1 MTFDPCHKNGRQ
13 ARHHWYLVIGRFM
26 AGVTKVK
33 KGFILDGWTLRVKW
47 SLSWGKWD
55 RLVLEQGSGDFWPT
69 SNPTEPC
76 SRWKWT
82 FHISDSNVKVDGP
95 FCSTRIKRSFQITGP
110 FRSLPSKWL
119 ITMRHGPWLIYL
131 GIRRWNWKLRGK
143 HFLNPNPELLLLS
156 SYSFWP

>member
-1 MTFDPCHKNGRQ
+1 MVE
-13 ARHHWYLVIGRFM
+13 Y
-26 AGVTKVK
+26 
-33 KGFILDGWTLRVKW
+33 RVKL
-47 SLSWGKWD
+47 SLSRGKWD
-55 RLVLEQGSGDFWPT
+55 RLVLDRGSGDFW
-69 SNPTEPC
+69 PTEPC

-156 SYSFWP
+156 SYSFWPWPSTSGSDWELASTLPSKIVKNIKSVDSFRGFLRSKTITWM